1 VKSYGALRPDQVVLF
16 LFVND
21 FYDES
26 VGKSDA
32 EYRKRATLDEY
43 GYPVSFRVRESASIV
58 SRLLN
63 IKLVRTL
70 LRTFRKKAPPCA
82 EHYSL
87 DQLKQVMT
95 RATSREER
103 LKQLNNLV
111 FLENTLR
118 LSLEEATWDDQTNQT
133 VAGTFETILRM
144 NEFLKQNKAT
154 LKLVLIPAGFN
165 IDSEEN
171 SIGKKHITAWT
182 KQWYSAIRSL
192 GAMWRAR
199 VLSTTSNTSKYSI
212 A

>member
-1 VKSYGALRPDQVVLF
+1 MKSYGALRPDQVVLF

-165 IDSEEN
+165 IDSDEN
-171 SIGKKHITAWT
+171 SIGKQKA
-182 KQWYSAIRSL
+182 Y
-192 GAMWRAR
+192 
-199 VLSTTSNTSKYSI
+199 
-212 A
+212 